1 VAFDARRG
9 QKREPPDR
17 PAPLTLQAEF
27 QSCSGGKLPVL
38 SRPVAHLA
46 CADFARKSNT
56 GDTAVMSEDKKP
68 KIDLK
73 ARLGKKTVSSPA
85 TGPGGSIPPPAGI
98 PRPSG
103 VGIPAPPFQS
113 STATARPAPMVDA
126 SNPYGAMEP
135 AAAPAAAPQT
145 IRIEMGDDVMRAHRG
160 GKVKVLVLA
169 IVTAGIGGF
178 VGFTLG
184 GASERGKG
192 TDAAM
197 EGAAELT
204 KDVDA
209 TNKKIG
215 ELADILKSAREKLG
229 KAQFPDDEVSKLGAL
244 NIPFAGSNLA
254 GKGIGRFKADVLTML
269 VDFATASSEANSN
282 KEDLQHLLSGNK
294 KGVQDFLDSQ
304 TKPQVRW
311 SVIVSPTGVGPLASM
326 QPIPTPFPLGSED
339 KKTWPDS
346 FDLMNGPKKQTIKR
360 YQKGDAAT
368 EEPTFIPVDPSTQA
382 SVCPSDVLV
391 KLRGR
396 LSDLEETLRGNQT
409 PGEEKTGLL
418 ESGQALAKKLKQI
431 GASGA
436 Q

>member
-1 VAFDARRG
+1 
-9 QKREPPDR
+9 
-17 PAPLTLQAEF
+17 
-27 QSCSGGKLPVL
+27 
-38 SRPVAHLA
+38 
-46 CADFARKSNT
+46 
-56 GDTAVMSEDKKP
+56 MSEDKKP

-73 ARLGKKTVSSPA
+73 ARLGKKTVSVPA
-85 TGPGGSIPPPAGI
+85 AGPGGSIPPPAGI
-98 PRPSG
+98 PKPS
-103 VGIPAPPFQS
+103 GIPAPPFQS
-113 STATARPAPMVDA
+113 STASARPAPMVDA
-126 SNPYGAMEP
+126 SNPYGAMAP
-135 AAAPAAAPQT
+135 AAAPAAASQT
-145 IRIEMGDDVMRAHRG
+145 IRIDMGDDVMRAHRG
-160 GKVKVLVLA
+160 GKMKVFVLA
-169 IVTAGIGGF
+169 LITAGIGGF

-184 GASERGKG
+184 GASERNSGA
-192 TDAAM
+192 TAAM
-197 EGAAELT
+197 QGAQDLT

-209 TNKKIG
+209 ANKKIG

-244 NIPFAGSNLA
+244 NIPFAGANLA
-254 GKGIGRFKADVLTML
+254 GKSIGRFKADVLTML
-269 VDFATASSEANSN
+269 VDFASASSEANDN
-282 KEDLQHLLSGNK
+282 KGDLQHLLSGNK
-294 KGVQDFLDSQ
+294 KGVQEFLDSQ

-326 QPIPTPFPLGSED
+326 QPVPAPFPLGSED

-346 FDLMNGPKKQTIKR
+346 FDLMAGGKKTTVKR

-368 EEPTFIPVDPSTQA
+368 EDPTFIPVDPSTQG

-431 GASGA
+431 GAAA
-436 Q
+436 QAQ